1 MPPRW
6 LCGIIVAFWLATTG
20 WLFWH
25 DLLPRWL
32 AGEPPLFHPDFVD
45 EVQKSGTPLGTNWI
59 VKRQDKEQA
68 PPYPVFHA
76 TTWVGYSKD
85 EDVYSLNAK
94 LEATKDPQLH
104 PVTVAKLFKINEVA
118 SVYQV
123 NRSGQLL
130 SLSAEVK
137 VRFDLD
143 LFHLFKTQPDPFQ
156 KDSSSD
162 QITLKIWG
170 EVRDQQFFAHCSAD
184 VGQALQPDGQARK
197 PDLPKP
203 MQLDLPPVAVSYK
216 GSVLMP
222 LHPVNHIR
230 DLRLG
235 QSWRQPLVDPL
246 RDALPGFSGGVR
258 WLNARVL
265 PEPQMLELDEKET
278 SCLVIEYT
286 NDDNETMGRT
296 WVEQDGE
303 RVLQQEA
310 ILEGSRWIMK
320 RESHQS
326 RVRYLGL
333 RHD

>member
-1 MPPRW
+1 
-6 LCGIIVAFWLATTG
+6 LATTG

-45 EVQKSGTPLGTNWI
+45 EVQKNTPLPTNWI
-59 VKRQDKEQA
+59 VQRQEKEQT

-76 TTWVGYSKD
+76 TTSVGYNKD
-85 EDVYSLNAK
+85 KDVYSLNAK
-94 LEATKDPQLH
+94 LEAKKDPQLH
-104 PVTVAKLFKINEVA
+104 PVTVAKLLKVNSILSA
-118 SVYQV
+118 YQV

-130 SLSAEVK
+130 SLEAEVI
-137 VRFDLD
+137 VHLDLD
-143 LFHLFKTQPDPFQ
+143 PLHFFKAQADPFQ
-156 KDSSSD
+156 KDASSNL
-162 QITLKIWG
+162 ITLKIWG
-170 EVRDQQFFAHCSAD
+170 EVHDQQFFAHCSAASESL
-184 VGQALQPDGQARK
+184 G
-197 PDLPKP
+197 KP
-203 MQLDLPPVAVSYK
+203 MQLDLPPVAVSYH
-216 GSVLMP
+216 GSVVMP

-230 DLRLG
+230 GLRLG

-258 WLNARVL
+258 WLNARVQ
-265 PEPQMLELDEKET
+265 PQPQMLKWDEKES

-320 RESHQS
+320 RESRHS
-326 RVRYLGL
+326 HVRDLGL